1 MFSRIPINQ
10 NIYLARIEY
19 SIVQAYFGLN
29 QVYFSI
35 HLGYLFVQ
43 FCPLLEYNVGQI
55 NWPLTLVYWPI
66 KWE

>member
-1 MFSRIPINQ
+1 MFSRIPISQ
-10 NIYLARIEY
+10 NICLARIEY

-55 NWPLTLVYWPI
+55 N
-66 KWE
+66 